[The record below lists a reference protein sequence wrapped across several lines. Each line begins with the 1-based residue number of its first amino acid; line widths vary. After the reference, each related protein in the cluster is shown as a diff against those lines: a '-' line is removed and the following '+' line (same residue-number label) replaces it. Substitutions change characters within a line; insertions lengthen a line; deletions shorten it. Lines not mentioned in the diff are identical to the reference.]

1 MPNLPYHLARL
12 EGIMMRRLYRAAV
25 PIIVRRGVRIS
36 REAEFDVFAYS
47 GESTLPE
54 QVASLRSFLTNV
66 GRPRC
71 FVIFSDGSY
80 TARSIQLLKNIDPVV
95 EIRESLPSL
104 PPELPEKVRRYLT
117 THPTGK
123 QLAVIMSLPLN
134 NPALYTDSDVLFFP
148 GASELASLA
157 AAPATCAFY
166 LPDHRFSGDE
176 RLLLNAEEKENPV
189 NIGLLLFFR
198 KLDWSLGLERLAKLE
213 GPPNFFTGQTITHLC
228 LHANGAVPFDP
239 QKFILQADDE
249 FGYADR
255 YANGSLAIRHYVNPI
270 RHKFWAALAHQILK

>member
-12 EGIMMRRLYRAAV
+12 EGIMTRLLYRAAL
-25 PIIVRRGVRIS
+25 PWIARRAVRIP
-36 REAEFDVFAYS
+36 REVDFDVFAYS
-47 GESTLPE
+47 GESMLPE
-54 QVASLRSFLTNV
+54 QVASLRSFLANV

-80 TARSIQLLKNIDPVV
+80 TPSSIRLLEGVDPVV
-95 EIRESLPSL
+95 EVRESLPSL
-104 PPELPEKVRRYLT
+104 PPQLPDKTLKYLT
-117 THPTGK
+117 THYNGK
-123 QLAVIMSLPLN
+123 QLAAIMSLPLN
-134 NPALYTDSDVLFFP
+134 NPALYTDSDVLFFS
-148 GASELASLA
+148 GASEIANLTAASS
-157 AAPATCAFY
+157 TCAFY

-176 RLLLNAEEKENPV
+176 RLLLSPEEKESPANM
-189 NIGLLLFFR
+189 GLLLLFR
-198 KLDWSLGLERLAKLE
+198 KLDWSLGLERFAMLE
-213 GPPNFFTGQTITHLC
+213 GLPNFFTGQTITHLC

-255 YANGSLAIRHYVNPI
+255 YSNGPLAVRHYVNPI

>member
-1 MPNLPYHLARL
+1 MPNAPYHLARL
-12 EGIMMRRLYRAAV
+12 EGMMMRLLYRAAL
-25 PIIVRRGVRIS
+25 PIIARRKVRIS
-36 REAEFDVFAYS
+36 REVAFDVFAYS

-80 TARSIQLLKNIDPVV
+80 TARNIRLLKRIDPVV
-95 EIRESLPSL
+95 EVSESLPSL
-104 PPELPEKVRRYLT
+104 PPELPEKIRQYLT
-117 THPTGK
+117 THSTGK

-148 GASELASLA
+148 GASELANLA
-157 AAPATCAFY
+157 AAPSASAYY

-198 KLDWSLGLERLAKLE
+198 KLDWSLGLGRLAKLE
-213 GPPNFFTGQTITHLC
+213 GPPSFFTGQTITHLC
-228 LHANGAVPFDP
+228 LPANGAVPFDP

-255 YANGSLAIRHYVNPI
+255 YANRSLAVRHYVNPI